1 MDVMFEP
8 LTKIVVAIAFSV
20 SLSLFLLV
28 CLYLSCSLCA
38 FTNACVYIQ
47 GRNNTG
53 ELLHAT
59 PNPTANPP
67 IEK

>member
-1 MDVMFEP
+1 MDVMFET
-8 LTKIVVAIAFSV
+8 LTKILVAFSV

-47 GRNNTG
+47 GRNNTRR
-53 ELLHAT
+53 AAPCYSK
-59 PNPTANPP
+59 PNSQSTN
-67 IEK
+67 